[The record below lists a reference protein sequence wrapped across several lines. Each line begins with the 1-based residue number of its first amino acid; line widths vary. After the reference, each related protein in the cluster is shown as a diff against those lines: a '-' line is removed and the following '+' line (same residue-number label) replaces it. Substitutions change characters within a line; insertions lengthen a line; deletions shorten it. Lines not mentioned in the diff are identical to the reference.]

1 MKIFSRKKE
10 STITLPKGRKVL
22 KSAIASLTSAI
33 YKNLFLKA
41 IKYGFFPRCGSMVQR
56 YVSYMA
62 ENKNHLY
69 LKIVFSS
76 LVANHY
82 RKIPSQLAV
91 MHLGLVIPKQ
101 TNPQNSIFIAH
112 VLIIQKGFPPI
123 SL

>member
-1 MKIFSRKKE
+1 MKTFSRKKE
-10 STITLPKGRKVL
+10 STITVPKGHKVL
-22 KSAIASLTSAI
+22 KAATASLTSTI
-33 YKNLFLKA
+33 YENLFLKA

-62 ENKNHLY
+62 KNKNHLY

-82 RKIPSQLAV
+82 RKIPSQPAV
-91 MHLGLVIPKQ
+91 MHLGLVISKQ

-112 VLIIQKGFPPI
+112 VLIIQKGFSPI